1 MAEKVDC
8 IVIGAGVIG
17 LAIARLLAM
26 AGREVVIL
34 EAESAI
40 GTQTSSRNSG
50 VIHAG
55 IMYPIGSLKARVCV
69 EGKKM
74 LYRYC
79 TEHGVGHRRTG
90 KLLVATEPSQIETI
104 HKLKANAAA
113 INMPDLEVLDHD
125 ETVAREP
132 AITCTAALWS
142 PTTGIIDVHELML
155 AYQGDAE
162 DHGAAI
168 AFNSPVEGGNI
179 DGNGITLRTGGPAAT
194 DVTCKTLVNS
204 AGLGAQTVAQAIQG
218 IAPETIPG
226 QRLAK
231 GNYFVLAGKS
241 PFNTLIYPVPGQYG
255 LGVHV
260 TLDMGGQT
268 RFGPDVEWV
277 DEIDYRVDESRA
289 ASFYEAI
296 RRFWPELPDGALL
309 PGFAGVRPKLSEQ
322 RATLVDFIIQGEA
335 DHGIPGLVNLY
346 GIESPGLTSSL
357 AIAEHVAALIAK
369 D

>member
-17 LAIARLLAM
+17 LAIARELAM

-34 EAESAI
+34 EAEGAI
-40 GTQTSSRNSG
+40 GTHTSSRNSG

-79 TEHGVGHRRTG
+79 EEHGVGHRRIG
-90 KLLVATEPSQIETI
+90 KLLVATEDSQIETI

-113 INMPDLEVLDHD
+113 INMPDLEYLDHD

-132 AITCTAALWS
+132 ALRCTASLWS

-168 AFNSPVEGGNI
+168 AFNSPVEGGVI
-179 DGNGITLRTGGPAAT
+179 DGNGITLRTGGSAAT
-194 DVTCKTLVNS
+194 EVTCNTLVNS
-204 AGLGAQTVAQAIQG
+204 AGLGAQTVARAIKG
-218 IAPETIPG
+218 IAPETIPE

-231 GNYFVLAGKS
+231 GNYFVLVGKS
-241 PFNTLIYPVPGQYG
+241 PFSTLVYPVPGQHG

-277 DEIDYRVDESRA
+277 DEIDYSVDERRA
-289 ASFYEAI
+289 ESFYEAI
-296 RRFWPELPDGALL
+296 RRFWPELPDGALA

-322 RATLVDFIIQGEA
+322 RATLVDFIVQGEA
-335 DHGIPGLVNLY
+335 DHGVPGLVNLY
-346 GIESPGLTSSL
+346 GIESPGLTASL
-357 AIAEHVAALIAK
+357 AIAEHVATVIK
-369 D
+369 GG

>member
-17 LAIARLLAM
+17 LAIARELAM

-40 GTQTSSRNSG
+40 GTHTSSRNSG

-69 EGKKM
+69 DGKKM

-79 TEHGVGHRRTG
+79 AEHGVGFKRTG
-90 KLLVATEPSQIETI
+90 KLLVATEDSQIETV

-113 INMPDLEVLDHD
+113 INMPDLEYLDHD
-125 ETVAREP
+125 EAVAREP
-132 AITCTAALWS
+132 ALRCRAALWS
-142 PTTGIIDVHELML
+142 PTTGIIDAHELML

-168 AFNSPVEGGNI
+168 AFTSTVEGGHI
-179 DGNGITLRTGGPAAT
+179 DANGITLRVGGSAAT
-194 DVTCKTLVNS
+194 EVTCKTLVNS
-204 AGLGAQTVAQAIQG
+204 AGLGAQTVATAIQG
-218 IAPETIPG
+218 IPPETIPEL
-226 QRLAK
+226 RLAK

-241 PFNTLIYPVPGQYG
+241 PFATLVYPVPGQFG
-255 LGVHV
+255 LGVHI
-260 TLDMGGQT
+260 TLDMAGQT

-296 RRFWPELPDGALL
+296 RRYWPDLPDGALL

-322 RATLVDFIIQGEA
+322 RATLVDFVVQGEA
-335 DHGIPGLVNLY
+335 DHGVPGLVNLY
-346 GIESPGLTSSL
+346 GIESPGLTASL
-357 AIAEHVAALIAK
+357 AIARHVAAIIAK
-369 D
+369 G